1 MLPLA
6 AGCGHDCQR
15 KVALREIPRREAQ
28 GALTA
33 DRKTLRS
40 AVGRAFEKVSAVIR
54 TKERLRTTEVDGRGG
69 EKVCMLM
76 FS

>member
-1 MLPLA
+1 MLLLA

-15 KVALREIPRREAQ
+15 KVALREIPRREAR

-33 DRKTLRS
+33 DRKALRS
-40 AVGRAFEKVSAVIR
+40 AVGWAFEKVCAVIR
-54 TKERLRTTEVDGRGG
+54 TKEGLRTAEVDGRGG
-69 EKVCMLM
+69 EKVWMLM